1 MFGAETAPPPLRL
14 PEIGEWPL
22 LEKLAFEAEAVGFH
36 LSAHPLDTY
45 KKALQKLGVV
55 SSASVAD
62 KARAGLGRLKLAG
75 TVVAVKNG
83 RTKTGN
89 RMAWVKFSDAQGAFE
104 ITFFSETLA
113 RAGEHLAEGNA
124 LVVSTEVRLDG
135 DTVRLTASE
144 VEPLEKAAAGIAGGL
159 KLWLEKTDAVGAIRD
174 ILTREGRGK
183 GKVVVV
189 PVTGPGQEVEIALP
203 GSFNVSPRLM
213 QAMKVLPGVADVQ
226 EL

>member
-1 MFGAETAPPPLRL
+1 M
-14 PEIGEWPL
+14 
-22 LEKLAFEAEAVGFH
+22 
-36 LSAHPLDTY
+36 
-45 KKALQKLGVV
+45 
-55 SSASVAD
+55 
-62 KARAGLGRLKLAG
+62 KLAG

-104 ITFFSETLA
+104 ITFFSEVLA
-113 RAGEHLAEGNA
+113 RAGDHLTEGNA
-124 LVVSTEVRLDG
+124 LVIATEVRLDG
-135 DTVRLTASE
+135 DTVRLTAGD
-144 VEPLEKAAAGIAGGL
+144 VEPLEKAAAAMAGGL

-183 GKVVVV
+183 GRVVLV
-189 PVTGPGQEVEIALP
+189 PVTGVGQEVEITLP

-213 QAMKVLPGVADVQ
+213 QAMKVLPGVAEVQ